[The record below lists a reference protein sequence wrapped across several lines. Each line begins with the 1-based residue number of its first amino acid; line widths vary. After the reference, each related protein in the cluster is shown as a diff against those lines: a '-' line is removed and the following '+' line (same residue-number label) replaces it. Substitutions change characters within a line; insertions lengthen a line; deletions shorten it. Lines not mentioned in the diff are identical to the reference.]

1 MSEIKP
7 LDLSLVKGEKD
18 VPWWKFYDPCKE
30 SLAELNRQLAARP
43 EVWGVGLWPD
53 EESEKIA
60 KSLAESLNDTVD
72 VPVPALIPL
81 DSMEAINAL
90 DLEWEMVTMLLAEV
104 QGRYGCKIDIKE
116 ISARPNMTF
125 GEFVAMVK
133 ERKGEAPHEP
143 IDTEQ
148 VLKEVGQLR
157 RNIILSHLGWL
168 LVFPAVA
175 VTYVVGMVVL
185 ELCGVEG
192 PEITMLLIVWPVLA
206 LIYALIAGWSA
217 GVLGVVYRLAYVG
230 VAVAILL
237 KYLERIPID
246 RIVAFLR

>member
-1 MSEIKP
+1 MEEIKP

-30 SLAELNRQLAARP
+30 SLKELNRQLAARP
-43 EVWGVGLWPD
+43 QVWGVGLWPD
-53 EESEKIA
+53 DESEKIA
-60 KSLAESLNDTVD
+60 KSLAESLNDMVD
-72 VPVPALIPL
+72 VPVPALIPS

-90 DLEWEMVTMLLAEV
+90 DLEWDMVTMLLAEV
-104 QGRYGCKIDIKE
+104 QGWYGCKIDIEE

-133 ERKGEAPHEP
+133 ERKGEAPQEP
-143 IDTEQ
+143 VDTEQ

-157 RNIILSHLGWL
+157 RDIILGHLGWL

-175 VTYVVGMVVL
+175 VSYVVGMVVL

-192 PEITMLLIVWPVLA
+192 AEITMLLIVWPVLA
-206 LIYALIAGWSA
+206 LVYALIAGWSA

-237 KYLERIPID
+237 KYLERIPIGK
-246 RIVAFLR
+246 IVAFFR